1 MGAMSAWRACP
12 SAGNA
17 RWPAGAITS
26 RKHRRLRCEPDPP
39 ADVTMPRKQANE
51 AHMDM
56 DENELKEM
64 LDVHTQSIQGLV
76 ENQMMLAAQV
86 QVLQAALATVL
97 LHHPDR
103 GQLLRTF
110 KGYMKISKEST
121 PQLSRHME
129 ALEGGML
136 ALL

>member
-1 MGAMSAWRACP
+1 
-12 SAGNA
+12 
-17 RWPAGAITS
+17 
-26 RKHRRLRCEPDPP
+26 
-39 ADVTMPRKQANE
+39 
-51 AHMDM
+51 MDI
-56 DENELKEM
+56 DEKELKEM
-64 LDVHTQSIQGLV
+64 LEVHTQSIQGLV

-110 KGYMKISKEST
+110 RGYMKISKEST
-121 PQLSRHME
+121 PQLSRYME

-136 ALL
+136 ALLGQGTEPEKG

>member
-1 MGAMSAWRACP
+1 
-12 SAGNA
+12 
-17 RWPAGAITS
+17 
-26 RKHRRLRCEPDPP
+26 
-39 ADVTMPRKQANE
+39 
-51 AHMDM
+51 M

-110 KGYMKISKEST
+110 RGYMKISKEST

-136 ALL
+136 ALLGQGTEPE

>member
-1 MGAMSAWRACP
+1 
-12 SAGNA
+12 
-17 RWPAGAITS
+17 
-26 RKHRRLRCEPDPP
+26 
-39 ADVTMPRKQANE
+39 
-51 AHMDM
+51 M

-110 KGYMKISKEST
+110 RGYMKISKEST

-136 ALL
+136 ALLGQGTEPN